1 MKIKVIIPNSGMSRK
16 TLDEREIML
25 RGYAAAD
32 TEIWRA
38 LSHPMTRCWRG
49 LIFCEK

>member
-25 RGYAAAD
+25 K
-32 TEIWRA
+32 
-38 LSHPMTRCWRG
+38 LS
-49 LIFCEK
+49 LIHI